1 MKELKERDRKS
12 KTASTLNTR
21 ESERSVEVEYNQ
33 RKNEMIFKHLTFD
46 CQGNPLSIHEPDLE
60 KFIHNQIAPR
70 YKVTKYKPPELEAV
84 QALKGAM
91 KRSSILMR
99 SSTTAA
105 AATPAVEPA
114 VQVRKLNQRPLDPY
128 EIKMHSLL
136 EKLHPKSDLR
146 ALLSV
151 DDKSGGRRMT
161 LTQKSNVNQGM
172 EINKGVTLNNQAGV
186 PVKSGGKI

>member
-1 MKELKERDRKS
+1 
-12 KTASTLNTR
+12 
-21 ESERSVEVEYNQ
+21 
-33 RKNEMIFKHLTFD
+33 MIFKHLTFD

-60 KFIHNQIAPR
+60 KIIHNHIAPR
-70 YKVTKYKPPELEAV
+70 YKVTKYRPPELEAV

-91 KRSSILMR
+91 KRNSILMR
-99 SSTTAA
+99 SSTTTA
-105 AATPAVEPA
+105 AATPAGEPA
-114 VQVRKLNQRPLDPY
+114 IQVRKLNQRPLDPN

-172 EINKGVTLNNQAGV
+172 EINKGVTLSNQAGV
-186 PVKSGGKI
+186 LVKSGGKI